1 MSRKG
6 KKFHQFDPLLKQ
18 ALRSLK
24 GQRAILDGESVVLDA
39 DGRSDFHEL
48 MARRGEPRYY
58 AFDLLWLNGRDLR
71 AQPLLE
77 RKRKLRRIR
86 IVACLP
92 AEGWSR
98 FNPRRRTQEEHLTSP
113 EGSDTQAFFAALC

>member
-24 GQRAILDGESVVLDA
+24 GQRAILDGGSVVLDA

-77 RKRKLRRIR
+77 RKTKLRTRG
-86 IVACLP
+86 AS
-92 AEGWSR
+92 W
-98 FNPRRRTQEEHLTSP
+98 
-113 EGSDTQAFFAALC
+113 